1 MSRHWLLVILSSV
14 GAALAT
20 ALAGCKPP
28 ANEYVPPPPPE
39 VTVAHPIQ
47 GSVVRNFESTG
58 TLEGVEQVEIRARVR
73 GFLDK
78 MHFTPGTVVKVGD
91 PLFTI
96 DPREYQAQVA
106 RAEADVQGFE
116 AALKQAEI
124 ELLKIKE
131 VQVRGG
137 ANQIEVDRKQADR
150 DMAQANVAMGN
161 AALDTAKL
169 NLSFTDVRSPIDGRV
184 GRNLVDLGSLV
195 GSSEATLLTTVINE
209 QQVYVYM
216 NASETNLLE
225 VTRRRG
231 GRAADGPVP
240 TPVELAL
247 GDEDDFPH
255 HGRIDFVDN
264 TVDPGTGTIRVRAI
278 FDNSSRLLVPG
289 YFVRVR
295 LPFAVQDEILV
306 PETATGADQAGQF
319 VLALKDD
326 DTVERRA
333 VVLGRATRGM
343 RPVTTGLELT
353 DRIVINGLQRAR
365 PGLKVK
371 PVLQV
376 LDFTPDEVPSLTAT
390 SEMATTQPAMSPT
403 GPTTKPQ

>member
-1 MSRHWLLVILSSV
+1 MRHSWFVLARSAIALVLSAV
-14 GAALAT
+14 LG
-20 ALAGCKPP
+20 GCKPSVN
-28 ANEYVPPPPPE
+28 AYVPPPPPE
-39 VTVAHPIQ
+39 VTVANPILS
-47 GSVVRNFESTG
+47 SVVRNFEATG

-78 MHFTPGTVVKVGD
+78 MHFTPGTVVKAGD

-106 RAEADVQGFE
+106 KAEADVKGFD

-124 ELLKIKE
+124 ELTKIKE
-131 VQVRGG
+131 VQTRGG

-150 DMAQANVAMGN
+150 DVAQANVAMGN
-161 AALDTAKL
+161 AALDDAKL
-169 NLSFTDVRSPIDGRV
+169 NLSYTDVRSPIAGRV
-184 GRNLVDLGSLV
+184 SRNLVDLGSLV
-195 GSSEATLLTTVINE
+195 GSGEATLLTTVINE

-216 NASETNLLE
+216 NASEVNVLE
-225 VTRRRG
+225 VTRKRG

-240 TPVELAL
+240 TPVEMAL

-255 HGRIDFVDN
+255 KGRIDFVDN

-278 FDNSSRLLVPG
+278 FDNTSWMLVPG

-295 LPFAVQDEILV
+295 LPFEVQSAILV
-306 PETATGADQAGQF
+306 PETAVGADQAGQF

-326 DTVERRA
+326 NTVERRA
-333 VVLGRATRGM
+333 VTLERAARGM
-343 RPVTTGLELT
+343 RPVTKGLELT

-365 PGLKVK
+365 PGLKVT
-371 PVLQV
+371 PVLQA
-376 LDFTPDEVPSLTAT
+376 LEYTPETAPSLTAT
-390 SEMATTQPAMSPT
+390 SERATTQPDAPSS
-403 GPTTKPQ
+403 GPSTKPQ